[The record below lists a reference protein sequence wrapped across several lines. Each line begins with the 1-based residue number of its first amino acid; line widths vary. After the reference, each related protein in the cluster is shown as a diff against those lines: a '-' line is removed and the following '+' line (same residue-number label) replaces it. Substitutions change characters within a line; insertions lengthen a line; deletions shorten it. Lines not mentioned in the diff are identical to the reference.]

1 MDHGLSRALEKKLYQ
16 GMDGVYRNLTLQ
28 KFYTKLISP
37 GIHISLGGTDIGCSF
52 EKNKNKCRSKIL
64 RKTTPE
70 KKKQKKQ
77 KQQKKKQQN
86 VT

>member
-1 MDHGLSRALEKKLYQ
+1 MDRALEKKMYQ

-52 EKNKNKCRSKIL
+52 EKKTINKCRSKIL

-70 KKKQKKQ
+70 KKAKK
-77 KQQKKKQQN
+77 N
-86 VT
+86 NRS